1 MSSKRIKLAQDVL
14 TIEANEILKASSKI
28 ANEFSEAVESI
39 IHCKGR
45 VILSG
50 IGKSG
55 HIAGKIAS
63 TLSSTGTPS
72 FFMHPGEASH
82 GDLGM
87 ITEKDIVIFLS
98 NSGESQELIVLLP
111 LIKRIGAK
119 IISITGDT
127 NSTLFTESN
136 IHISSSVTKE
146 ACPLGL
152 APTASTSL
160 MLALGDALAIC
171 VLNERNFDTEDFVR
185 SHPGGSLGKIVHI
198 EDIMI
203 NLDSTPR
210 ISLESSIEDA
220 IKEITT
226 KKLGFTAVVDN
237 QNIPKGI
244 FTDGDLRRLLLN
256 HTSLETPISKVLKK
270 KPITLSKKQMAIEA
284 LKIMEKQK
292 ITSFLIIEKD
302 KSLVGSLTLQSL
314 FKAKI
319 L

>member
-45 VILSG
+45 IILSG

>member
-1 MSSKRIKLAQDVL
+1 MSPKIIKLAQDVL
-14 TIEANEILKASSKI
+14 KIEANEILKASNKI
-28 ANEFSEAVESI
+28 ENEFSEAVESI
-39 IHCKGR
+39 IRCKGR

-111 LIKRIGAK
+111 VIKRIGAK
-119 IISITGDT
+119 IISITGDAK
-127 NSTLFTESN
+127 STLFNESN
-136 IHISSSVTKE
+136 IHINSAVTKE

-160 MLALGDALAIC
+160 MLALGDALAVC
-171 VLNERNFDTEDFVR
+171 VLNERNFGTQDFVR

-198 EDIMI
+198 KDIMI
-203 NLDSTPR
+203 NIESTPK
-210 ISLESSIEDA
+210 ISFESTIQDA
-220 IKEITT
+220 IEEITN
-226 KKLGFTAVVDN
+226 KKLGFTAIIDD

-244 FTDGDLRRLLLN
+244 FTDGDLRRSLLN
-256 HTSLETPISKVLKK
+256 HTSLDTPISEVMKNS
-270 KPITLSKKQMAIEA
+270 PFTLNGKQMAIEA

-302 KSLVGSLTLQSL
+302 NSLIGSLTLQSL

>member
-1 MSSKRIKLAQDVL
+1 MSSKIIKLAQDVL
-14 TIEANEILKASSKI
+14 NIEANEILKASDKI
-28 ANEFSEAVESI
+28 SNEFSDAVKCILRCE
-39 IHCKGR
+39 GR

-63 TLSSTGTPS
+63 TLSSTGTQS
-72 FFMHPGEASH
+72 FFMHHGEASH

-87 ITEKDIVIFLS
+87 ITEEDIVIFLS
-98 NSGESQELIVLLP
+98 NSGESQELILLVP

-136 IHISSSVTKE
+136 IHINSSVKKE

-152 APTASTSL
+152 APTASSSL
-160 MLALGDALAIC
+160 MLALGDALAVC
-171 VLNERNFDTEDFVR
+171 VLNERDFSSEDFAR

-198 EDIMI
+198 KDIMI
-203 NLDSTPR
+203 NLESTPR
-210 ISLESSIEDA
+210 ISLEATIKDA
-220 IKEITT
+220 IKEITN
-226 KKLGFTAVVDN
+226 KKLGFTAIVGK

-244 FTDGDLRRLLLN
+244 FTDGDLRRSLLS
-256 HTSLETPISKVLKK
+256 HFSLETPISEVMKNSPFILNV
-270 KPITLSKKQMAIEA
+270 KQMAIEA
-284 LKIMEKQK
+284 LKIMEKEK
-292 ITSFLIIEKD
+292 ISSFLITDKD
-302 KSLVGSLTLQSL
+302 NFLIGSLTLQSL

>member
-45 VILSG
+45 IILSG

-87 ITEKDIVIFLS
+87 ITDKDIVIFLS

-203 NLDSTPR
+203 NLGSTPR

>member
-1 MSSKRIKLAQDVL
+1 MSTKRIQIAQDVL
-14 TIEANEILKASSKI
+14 KIEANEILKASSKI
-28 ANEFSEAVESI
+28 SNEFSDAVECI
-39 IHCKGR
+39 LQCKGR

-87 ITEKDIVIFLS
+87 ITEQDIVIFLS
-98 NSGESQELIVLLP
+98 NSGESQELILLLP

-136 IHISSSVTKE
+136 IHINSSVIKE

-160 MLALGDALAIC
+160 MLALGDALAVC
-171 VLNERNFDTEDFVR
+171 VLNERDFGSEDFVR
-185 SHPGGSLGKIVHI
+185 SHPGGSLGKIVRVK
-198 EDIMI
+198 DIII
-203 NLDSTPR
+203 NFESTPK
-210 ISLESSIEDA
+210 ISFKSTVKDA
-220 IKEITT
+220 IEEITN
-226 KKLGFTAVVDN
+226 KKLGFTAIIDD
-237 QNIPKGI
+237 QNVPKGI
-244 FTDGDLRRLLLN
+244 FTDGDLRRSLLN
-256 HTSLETPISKVLKK
+256 RTSLDTAIIEVMNESPF
-270 KPITLSKKQMAIEA
+270 TLSGNQMAIEA

-292 ITSFLIIEKD
+292 I
-302 KSLVGSLTLQSL
+302 
-314 FKAKI
+314 
-319 L
+319 

>member
-1 MSSKRIKLAQDVL
+1 MSSNRIKLAQDVL
-14 TIEANEILKASSKI
+14 KIEANEILKASNKI
-28 ANEFSEAVESI
+28 GNEFSEAVESI
-39 IHCKGR
+39 IRCKGR

-111 LIKRIGAK
+111 VIKRIGAK
-119 IISITGDT
+119 IISITGDSK
-127 NSTLFTESN
+127 STLFNESN
-136 IHISSSVTKE
+136 IHINSAVTKE

-160 MLALGDALAIC
+160 MLALGDALAVC
-171 VLNERNFDTEDFVR
+171 VLNERNFGTQDFVR

-198 EDIMI
+198 KDIMI
-203 NLDSTPR
+203 NIESTPK
-210 ISLESSIEDA
+210 ISFESTIQDA
-220 IKEITT
+220 IEEITN
-226 KKLGFTAVVDN
+226 KKLGFTAIIDD

-244 FTDGDLRRLLLN
+244 FTDGYLRRSLLN
-256 HTSLETPISKVLKK
+256 HTSLDTPISEVMKNS
-270 KPITLSKKQMAIEA
+270 PFTLNGKQMAIEA

-302 KSLVGSLTLQSL
+302 NSLIGSLTLQSL

>member
-1 MSSKRIKLAQDVL
+1 MSQKRIQLAQNVL
-14 TIEANEILKASSKI
+14 NIEANELLKASDKI
-28 ANEFSEAVESI
+28 SNEFSNAVECI
-39 IHCKGR
+39 LRCEGR

-87 ITEKDIVIFLS
+87 ITEKDVVIFLS
-98 NSGESQELIVLLP
+98 NSGESQELLLLIP
-111 LIKRIGAK
+111 IIKRIGAK
-119 IISITGDT
+119 IISITGNT

-136 IHISSSVTKE
+136 IHINSSVKKE

-152 APTASTSL
+152 APTASSSL
-160 MLALGDALAIC
+160 MLALGDALAVC
-171 VLNERNFDTEDFVR
+171 VLNERDFSSEDFAR

-198 EDIMI
+198 KDIMI
-203 NLDSTPR
+203 NLESTPK
-210 ISLESSIEDA
+210 INLEATVKDA
-220 IKEITT
+220 IKEITN
-226 KKLGFTAVVDN
+226 KKLGFTAIVDK

-244 FTDGDLRRLLLN
+244 FTDGDLRRSLLS
-256 HTSLETPISKVLKK
+256 HVSLETPISEVMKNSPFILNG
-270 KPITLSKKQMAIEA
+270 KQMAIEA
-284 LKIMEKQK
+284 LKIMEKEK
-292 ITSFLIIEKD
+292 ISSFLITD
-302 KSLVGSLTLQSL
+302 TDNTLVGSLTLQSL

-319 L
+319 I

>member
-45 VILSG
+45 IILSG

-87 ITEKDIVIFLS
+87 ITERDIVIFLS

-203 NLDSTPR
+203 NLGSTPR

>member
-14 TIEANEILKASSKI
+14 TIEANEILKASRKI

-45 VILSG
+45 IILSG

-136 IHISSSVTKE
+136 IHINSSVTKE

-210 ISLESSIEDA
+210 VSLESSIEDA
-220 IKEITT
+220 IKEITN
-226 KKLGFTAVVDN
+226 KKLGFTAIIDK

-244 FTDGDLRRLLLN
+244 LTDGDLRRLLLN
-256 HTSLETPISKVLKK
+256 HTSLETPISKVMKK

-302 KSLVGSLTLQSL
+302 NSLVGSLTLQSL

>member
-1 MSSKRIKLAQDVL
+1 MSPKRIKLAQEVL
-14 TIEANEILKASSKI
+14 NIEANELLKASDKI
-28 ANEFSEAVESI
+28 SNEFSDAVECI
-39 IHCKGR
+39 IRCEGR

-98 NSGESQELIVLLP
+98 NSGESQELILLIP

-127 NSTLFTESN
+127 NSTLFTQSN
-136 IHISSSVTKE
+136 IHINSSVTKE

-152 APTASTSL
+152 APTASSSL
-160 MLALGDALAIC
+160 MLALGDALAVC
-171 VLNERNFDTEDFVR
+171 VLNERDFSSEDFAR

-198 EDIMI
+198 KDIMI
-203 NLDSTPR
+203 NLESTPK
-210 ISLESSIEDA
+210 INLEATIKDA
-220 IKEITT
+220 IKEITN
-226 KKLGFTAVVDN
+226 KKLGFTAVVGK
-237 QNIPKGI
+237 QNVPKGI
-244 FTDGDLRRLLLN
+244 FTDGDLRRSLLT
-256 HTSLETPISKVLKK
+256 HVSLETPISEVMKNSPFVLNGE
-270 KPITLSKKQMAIEA
+270 QMAIEA
-284 LKIMEKQK
+284 LKIMEKEK
-292 ITSFLIIEKD
+292 ISSFLITDKD
-302 KSLVGSLTLQSL
+302 SSLVGSLTLQSL

-319 L
+319 I